1 MSLLSSHKR
10 RADRT
15 LQRRQQTHIL
25 MRRSCCDTAGNDEGE
40 EPDNEKGPIMESDKK
55 LEQRI

>member
-1 MSLLSSHKR
+1 
-10 RADRT
+10 
-15 LQRRQQTHIL
+15 